1 LPLECLDF
9 SLEKSVVLEHIVFML
24 FADLQ
29 IFGELLVNF
38 LNLVVFG
45 INEVDLCA
53 GLLKLDIKLI
63 GLILL
68 LV

>member
-1 LPLECLDF
+1 
-9 SLEKSVVLEHIVFML
+9 ML
-24 FADLQ
+24 FADLK